1 VNLFIG
7 IAAPH
12 TWLALLLGVATVA
25 GIVAIAIPT
34 YLMGTR
40 NMLAYSFDRVLPTK
54 LSEVNERSHTPI
66 YATVVVMVLML
77 GFLAG
82 FVYSSSS
89 FVVYLGVSGIVVFG
103 TFAIVGIAAVVF
115 PYRRKAMYGDSP
127 IPKKRF
133 GAVPVF
139 ALVGALDFA
148 LMTLYL
154 ILLLTNGDVTG
165 ATNGKGLTTL
175 GIVVV
180 VLAAIWG
187 LAWIAARRRGIDL
200 DVVQNQL
207 PPE

>member
-1 VNLFIG
+1 V
-7 IAAPH
+7 
-12 TWLALLLGVATVA
+12 WLAVLLGVATIA
-25 GIVAIAIPT
+25 GVVAIAIPT

-54 LSEVNERSHTPI
+54 LSEVNERTHTPI
-66 YATVVVMVLML
+66 YATLVVMLLML

-103 TFAIVGIAAVVF
+103 TFAIVGLAAVVF
-115 PYRRKAMYGDSP
+115 PFRRKTMYDDSP
-127 IPKKRF
+127 IPKRKLA
-133 GAVPVF
+133 GVPVF
-139 ALVGALDFA
+139 ALVGALDAA

-154 ILLLTNGDVTG
+154 ILLFTNGAATG
-165 ATNGKGLTTL
+165 ATNHKGLTVL
-175 GIVVV
+175 GILIV

-187 LAWIAARRRGIDL
+187 LAWFAARQRGIDL